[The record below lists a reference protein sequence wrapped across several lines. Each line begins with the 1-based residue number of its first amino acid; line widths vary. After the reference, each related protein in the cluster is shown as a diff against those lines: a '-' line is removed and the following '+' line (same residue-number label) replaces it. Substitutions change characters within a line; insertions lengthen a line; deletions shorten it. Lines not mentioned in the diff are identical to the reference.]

1 MGGRWLISGKAKT
14 YVCPCK
20 WAMERSLT
28 TQRQGEV
35 VVLGKD
41 EAFGVVV
48 TTGMPSK
55 KEHRPETVDYRHLVF

>member
-1 MGGRWLISGKAKT
+1 
-14 YVCPCK
+14 
-20 WAMERSLT
+20 MERSLT